1 MALPAYDIMID
12 FSLNA
17 KVYKNKIKKIYS
29 EIHATTGKTKIYSL
43 LLSCFLFKNY
53 FNNMIKRDEFN

>member
-43 LLSCFLFKNY
+43 LLSCFLFKN
-53 FNNMIKRDEFN
+53 